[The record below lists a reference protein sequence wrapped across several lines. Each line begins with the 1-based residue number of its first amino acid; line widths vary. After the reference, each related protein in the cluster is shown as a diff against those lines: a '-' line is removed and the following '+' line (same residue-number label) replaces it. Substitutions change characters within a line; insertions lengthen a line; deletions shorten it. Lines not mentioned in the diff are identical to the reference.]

1 VIPSGKLNV
10 PPSASGVMVDTNP
23 QSL

>member
-10 PPSASGVMVDTNP
+10 PQSASGVMVDTNP
-23 QSL
+23 QRL